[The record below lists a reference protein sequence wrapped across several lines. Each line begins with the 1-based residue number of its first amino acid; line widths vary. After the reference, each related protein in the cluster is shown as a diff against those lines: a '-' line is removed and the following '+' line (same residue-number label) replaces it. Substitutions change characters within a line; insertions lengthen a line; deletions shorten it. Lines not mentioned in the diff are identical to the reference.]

1 MEFKPLLTKFVKF
14 GIVGA
19 SGFVIH
25 GGLLYLLRDVV
36 GINQFVAN
44 IIGFVVAA
52 SSNYFLNRVWTFRSQ
67 EKQVAVEYLKF
78 FIVSVVGLG
87 INSGTLWL
95 QSLLLPDWAAEGA
108 PRFYILWIVAVAVT
122 TLWNFF
128 GNLLFTFRGVG
139 EVKEV
144 EKVKEGGL

>member
-1 MEFKPLLTKFVKF
+1 MELHPLITKFIKF

-25 GGLLYLLRDVV
+25 GGLLYLLRDIV

-44 IIGFVVAA
+44 IVGFVAA
-52 SSNYFLNRVWTFRSQ
+52 ATSNYFLNRWWTFRSQ

-78 FIVSVVGLG
+78 FLISVVGLG
-87 INSGTLWL
+87 INSGTLWIL
-95 QSLLLPDWAAEGA
+95 SRLLPDWAAEGE
-108 PRFYILWIVAVAVT
+108 PRFYLLWIVAVGVT

-128 GNLLFTFRGVG
+128 GNMFFTFNSTQASLSA
-139 EVKEV
+139 
-144 EKVKEGGL
+144 EKNMGK